1 MSMMSSTA
9 ELEMASA
16 DIAPPLSGMFKTGRA
31 DVAQKRLSLALKPHK
46 ISQSVDESLSFCH
59 QEKSFGS
66 MSFNWLSYGADVT
79 IAAPELEDVYFF
91 QFTLA
96 GECNV
101 SQGGKSL
108 NSNTGS
114 LYVVDPYR
122 PFEKKWQS
130 DCSQLI
136 VVIPKKAVEQVV
148 LQDLGH
154 LPNTSLTFDLADQST
169 ALKGKTLFNLLKVI
183 CSDLAM
189 GLPTFN
195 AAAIQKHLETSFLST
210 IIETMPNSYDA
221 YYQVTP
227 SAVAPHYVHRAAEF
241 ISASLDQPISLGDL
255 AVHSGCSTRSL
266 QNGFQKYWGDTPMA
280 FIKKRR
286 LEKAR
291 QILVRADAQ
300 DTSVTAIAF
309 DCGFNHLSR
318 FSADYK
324 AAYGEAPRAT
334 LWKKLS

>member
-1 MSMMSSTA
+1 MSMTNSAA

-16 DIAPPLSGMFKTGRA
+16 GIAPPLSGMFKTCRA
-31 DVAQKRLSLALKPHK
+31 DVAHKRLSRALKPHK

-96 GECNV
+96 GGCNV
-101 SQGGKSL
+101 SQGGESL

-136 VVIPKKAVEQVV
+136 VVIPKEVVERVV

-154 LPNTSLTFDLADQST
+154 LPNTSLTFDLTDQSM
-169 ALKGKTLFNLLKVI
+169 ALKGKSLVNLLKVI
-183 CSDLAM
+183 CSDIAM
-189 GLPTFN
+189 GLPTFS
-195 AAAIQKHLETSFLST
+195 AAAIQKRMEASFLST
-210 IIETMPNSYDA
+210 LIETMPNSYDA
-221 YYQVTP
+221 YYQAAP
-227 SAVAPHYVHRAAEF
+227 SDLAPHYVHRAAEF
-241 ISASLDQPISLGDL
+241 ISASLHQPISLGDL
-255 AVHSGCSTRSL
+255 AAHSGCSTRSL
-266 QNGFQKYWGDTPMA
+266 QNGFKKYWGDTPMA
-280 FIKKRR
+280 FVKKRR
-286 LEKAR
+286 LDKAR
-291 QILVRADAQ
+291 QSLACANAQ
-300 DTSVTAIAF
+300 DTSVTAIAL

-324 AAYGEAPRAT
+324 AAYGEAPRTT
-334 LWKKLS
+334 LWKKSS